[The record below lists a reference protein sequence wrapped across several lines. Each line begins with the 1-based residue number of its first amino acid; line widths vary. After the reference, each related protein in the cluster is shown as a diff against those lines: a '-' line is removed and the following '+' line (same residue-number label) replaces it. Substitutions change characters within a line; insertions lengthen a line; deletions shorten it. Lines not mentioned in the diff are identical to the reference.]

1 MKHFKIYFAILFF
14 CILTGSKCELI
25 AQTKST
31 LLVGESL
38 SMNDFANGLTSENGK
53 YRFSTNT
60 KVLTITNTENNKQAE
75 LPNTNSGAKF
85 ITEIKVTEGVVT
97 IMTIEIKDPVNAPN
111 DMGPK
116 EVLAK
121 WGDETKGTKNTK
133 LVMQDDGH
141 LILYAGNAQ
150 GGKGDVLWDSGIP
163 YNIR

>member
-1 MKHFKIYFAILFF
+1 M
-14 CILTGSKCELI
+14 

-31 LLVGESL
+31 LVVGESL
-38 SMNDFANGLTSENGK
+38 GVNDFANGLTSENGK
-53 YRFSTNT
+53 YRFSSNT
-60 KVLTITNTENNKQAE
+60 KALTITNTENNKHVE
-75 LPNTNSGAKF
+75 LLNTNSGAKF

-97 IMTIEIKDPVNAPN
+97 IFTVEIKDPVNAPN
-111 DMGPK
+111 EMGPK
-116 EVLAK
+116 EILAK
-121 WGDETKGTKNTK
+121 WGDETKGSKNTK

>member
-1 MKHFKIYFAILFF
+1 MKHLKIYLAVFILSF
-14 CILTGSKCELI
+14 LTASECKLM

-31 LLVGESL
+31 LVVGESL